1 VALPLHD
8 VARELIEMHDQIK
21 RLYQIRLDEVAH
33 CPDEPEA
40 VALAKICRAFN
51 ASFWQRVAEVA
62 ETLKETPS
70 DA

>member
-8 VARELIEMHDQIK
+8 AVRELIEMHDQIK

-40 VALAKICRAFN
+40 HALAKVCRAYS
-51 ASFWQRVAEVA
+51 ATFWQRVAEVA
-62 ETLKETPS
+62 AALN